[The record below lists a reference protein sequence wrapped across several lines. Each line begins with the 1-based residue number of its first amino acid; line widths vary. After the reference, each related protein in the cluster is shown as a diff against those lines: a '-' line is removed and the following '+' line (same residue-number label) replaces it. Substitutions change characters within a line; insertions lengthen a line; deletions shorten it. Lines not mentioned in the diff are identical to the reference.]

1 MSKNPAFAR
10 VAIDGPNYIDSYNLP
25 QQNASEVSSVPIQKA
40 SMMLQATRKDKG
52 IGVMNQISHG
62 YMFESPNQNQNDR
75 GPSLFEEA
83 KLESKY

>member
-1 MSKNPAFAR
+1 
-10 VAIDGPNYIDSYNLP
+10 
-25 QQNASEVSSVPIQKA
+25 
-40 SMMLQATRKDKG
+40 MMLQATRKDKG

-83 KLESKY
+83 KLESKYQEQTYIDDDDGMPVNLGNASYGVYGVNRPMGIKNLNFFKD